1 MELAFAAQIRSIQ
14 SIVIGESADG
24 NDQNGLLSFSFR
36 GIFCAFET
44 VVPVLWQG
52 LDAHFSPFL
61 VMDSSNNVAESPN
74 MASSSTGEGSAQGLD
89 SQFGGSALEELKLL
103 GVQTFQASELENTVV
118 RQMDERLEVQS
129 MYRGSKELQKAL
141 ADLENTKTQLSRLK
155 AQCRR
160 LSQQDQSE
168 KEIKELY
175 KECLAGYRARKA
187 EKAELETQVKR
198 IKASLDARV
207 IRDRAERDE
216 KQKENPA
223 AFDFDLGMRTTT
235 TEEQE
240 TIIAHQHEAH
250 AAHITDPSSTEG
262 TSSLPDTMDVD
273 ESEIQGR
280 IGSLNA
286 KRKHDDV
293 TPSPAGSS
301 TSAPTKAKKNADS
314 ASMSLPEPDEDDE
327 TAPSRGKAK
336 GRNARTASPQKP
348 SEDLDD
354 EVEALLNEFQA
365 PHNDDEDQQAD
376 EEEPDVPGQRVRRS
390 ALGDA
395 GDEFHG
401 GYVQR
406 LEKWIDENRD
416 DPRSKDIRKLRKWL
430 AVRNKSLFRR
440 AELTELEKQLL
451 KPAMMPTRK
460 ASVAKGDHIPTV
472 KFDGGF
478 EIPRHLYKKLF
489 EHQRVAVRWLWE
501 LHQQEAGGILG
512 DEMGLGKTLETI
524 AFLSGLAHSGLL
536 TGPILIVCPTT
547 VVSHW
552 LREFHWW
559 APEFQVTTFRGAG
572 ESVPIAPAL
581 EQCVDVF
588 ESPNGFTHL
597 YESLWKEITD
607 SLDLEPRPDPP
618 AKKSTKKATS
628 KRTTSKAKKNQR
640 FNLEDAFGVDVND
653 DEDGDVDID
662 GNEDVRPVE
671 QVAASEPLAFDD
683 SDEKKLLDDILGFK
697 RKCVRPELNADV
709 RASIDTVDG
718 HTPVVLIMS
727 YETVR
732 MNIAEISRVQW
743 HYAIMDEGHKLRNPD
758 TAVTQACK
766 RLPTPHR
773 MLLSGTPIQNNLVEL
788 WSLFD
793 FCFPGKLGTLETFEK
808 HFAWP
813 IQRGGYANASPM
825 EVRVAYKCALT
836 LRDLVNPYLLR
847 RSKDQVN
854 IKLPE
859 KSEQILFCQ
868 ITDKQRDAYK
878 AFLRGSEAK
887 AVYEGMRNMLYGV
900 DILRKICNHVF
911 LNDADHGKYALQQAQ
926 NLADMTEGSAKL
938 KVLNHVLAQW
948 RAQRHRVLIFTQT
961 IQMLD
966 IIERFLQFTDY
977 PFIRMDGHTASGQRQ
992 KLVDRFNEAD
1002 PEDPECPFIFLL
1014 TTRVGGL
1021 GINLTSA
1028 NRVIVYDPDWNP
1040 MTDLQAKERAY
1051 RIGQTSSVIVYRLVT
1066 SGTIEEKIYHRQ
1078 VFKQFLTQKILRD
1091 PKQTRSFFQSSGL
1104 RDLFKLNER
1113 SGGALHE
1120 DELTQVPREEMAV
1133 DESDDDDDEDGAG
1146 TGERRKRSKSS
1157 KSKKSKQGGGEGWLL
1172 SGLMG
1177 SELSSTL
1184 DHEAV
1189 MDKATGHSRAGSAR
1203 SVESYVEQEA
1213 ENLATKAVDMLRRSR
1228 ATSSALGSSAQS
1240 SRVGS
1245 AVPKFGTVS
1254 RAGNLFGGAKSAT
1267 PKVSGLGASTAQTG
1281 LSGSQLVQSLK
1292 DNSIH
1297 PLVETQA
1304 QLVTLK
1310 DFFLKLGGIASS
1322 QQIADFFRDRVP
1334 QKHMLLFRS
1343 LLRKVA
1349 DFDANTRYWTLKPW
1363 AGGALPEGQ
1372 EVL

>member
-1 MELAFAAQIRSIQ
+1 MASNQ
-14 SIVIGESADG
+14 SISGSTT
-24 NDQNGLLSFSFR
+24 S
-36 GIFCAFET
+36 
-44 VVPVLWQG
+44 
-52 LDAHFSPFL
+52 
-61 VMDSSNNVAESPN
+61 
-74 MASSSTGEGSAQGLD
+74 ASSSTLD
-89 SQFGGSALEELKLL
+89 PPAHDLTSQFGGAALEELKML
-103 GVQTFQASELENTVV
+103 GVQTFQASELESTVV
-118 RQMDERLEVQS
+118 RQMDERLEAQS
-129 MYRGSKELQKAL
+129 VYRGSRELQKAL
-141 ADLENTKTQLSRLK
+141 ADLENTKTQLTRLK
-155 AQCRR
+155 AQCKR
-160 LSQQDQSE
+160 LSQQDQSD
-168 KEIKELY
+168 KDIKELY
-175 KECLAGYRARKA
+175 VECLAGYRARKA
-187 EKAELETQVKR
+187 EKEELEANVKR
-198 IKASLDARV
+198 IKAKLDTRV
-207 IRDRAERDE
+207 IQERAERDQ

-240 TIIAHQHEAH
+240 SIIAQQHEAQ
-250 AAHITDPSSTEG
+250 TSNNSQEST
-262 TSSLPDTMDVD
+262 LPDSESLKTDMELD
-273 ESEIQGR
+273 ELESKGQIR
-280 IGSLNA
+280 AHSA
-286 KRKHDDV
+286 KRKHEEIL
-293 TPSPAGSS
+293 SS
-301 TSAPTKAKKNADS
+301 TGDSSSTMPAAVKKELNVDTID
-314 ASMSLPEPDEDDE
+314 MPVDEEAGPAEENRNETIGRSSRRKSQGDVMEMETEDMDE
-327 TAPSRGKAK
+327 
-336 GRNARTASPQKP
+336 
-348 SEDLDD
+348 

-365 PHNDDEDQQAD
+365 PHNDDEDLQLD
-376 EEEPDVPGQRVRRS
+376 EEVPDVPGQRVRRT

-395 GDEFHG
+395 QDDLHG
-401 GYVQR
+401 GYVSR
-406 LEKWIDENRD
+406 IEKWILEHTD
-416 DPRSKDIRKLRKWL
+416 DPRSKEIIKLRKWL
-430 AVRNKSLFRR
+430 AVRHKSLFRR
-440 AELTELEKQLL
+440 GELSELESQLL
-451 KPAMMPTRK
+451 KPAMMPSRK
-460 ASVAKGDHIPTV
+460 KSVAKGHHIPTV
-472 KFDGGF
+472 QFEGGF
-478 EIPRHLYKKLF
+478 EIPRHLHKKLF

-547 VVSHW
+547 VVAHW

-559 APEFQVTTFRGAG
+559 APEFQVTTFRGSG
-572 ESVPIAPAL
+572 DSTPIAPAL

-588 ESPNGFTHL
+588 ESPNGFTHIYETL
-597 YESLWKEITD
+597 WKQISESLEMEAIPEQPKAKAKRTAAP
-607 SLDLEPRPDPP
+607 PR
-618 AKKSTKKATS
+618 AKKSRKKS
-628 KRTTSKAKKNQR
+628 KVNLDEIFGADTMEDENVDVEGDDELVEEVEDVVASKV
-640 FNLEDAFGVDVND
+640 DGVD
-653 DEDGDVDID
+653 EERLL
-662 GNEDVRPVE
+662 NEELR
-671 QVAASEPLAFDD
+671 
-683 SDEKKLLDDILGFK
+683 
-697 RKCVRPELNADV
+697 RKCEIPQVPAEV
-709 RASIDTVDG
+709 GESIDNVDG

-732 MNIAEISRVQW
+732 MNIAEISRVHW

-773 MLLSGTPIQNNLVEL
+773 MLLTGTPIQNNLVEL

-793 FCFPGKLGTLETFEK
+793 FCFPGKLGNLDTFQK

-813 IQRGGYANASPM
+813 IQRGGYATASPM

-868 ITDKQRDAYK
+868 ITDKQREAYK
-878 AFLRGSEAK
+878 AFLRSADAK
-887 AVYEGMRNMLYGV
+887 AVYEGLRNMLYGV
-900 DILRKICNHVF
+900 DILRKICNHIF
-911 LNDADHGKYALQQAQ
+911 LNDADHGQYALQQARSM
-926 NLADMTEGSAKL
+926 ADMTEGSAKL

-966 IIERFLQFTDY
+966 IIERFLSFTDY
-977 PFIRMDGHTASGQRQ
+977 PYLRMDGHTASAHRQ
-992 KLVDRFNEAD
+992 KLVDRFNEANPD
-1002 PEDPECPFIFLL
+1002 DPECPFIFLL

-1104 RDLFKLNER
+1104 RDLFKLNEK

-1133 DESDDDDDEDGAG
+1133 DESDDDEEDADMEELGRSGA
-1146 TGERRKRSKSS
+1146 RKRSKS
-1157 KSKKSKQGGGEGWLL
+1157 KSKHKKKGGEDQWLL
-1172 SGLMG
+1172 TGLMG
-1177 SELSSTL
+1177 SEISAKL

-1189 MDKATGHSRAGSAR
+1189 IDKATGHSREGAAR
-1203 SVESYVEQEA
+1203 SIEAYVEQEA
-1213 ENLATKAVDMLRRSR
+1213 DNLASKAVEMLRRSR
-1228 ATSSALGSSAQS
+1228 ATSSALGSNAPSA
-1240 SRVGS
+1240 RIG
-1245 AVPKFGTVS
+1245 AATPKFGTVS
-1254 RAGNLFGGAKSAT
+1254 RASMLFGGKKSAS
-1267 PKVSGLGASTAQTG
+1267 PKVSGLGASTSQTG
-1281 LSGSQLVQSLK
+1281 LSGAQLVQSLK
-1292 DNSIH
+1292 ENSIH

-1334 QKHMLLFRS
+1334 QKHLLLFRS

-1372 EVL
+1372 ELQ

>member
-1 MELAFAAQIRSIQ
+1 MTGGVFLEPPLPKISCSWTVRESGRS
-14 SIVIGESADG
+14 SV
-24 NDQNGLLSFSFR
+24 LSQ
-36 GIFCAFET
+36 
-44 VVPVLWQG
+44 V
-52 LDAHFSPFL
+52 
-61 VMDSSNNVAESPN
+61 
-74 MASSSTGEGSAQGLD
+74 MASSSSTSNPQNGASSSSREAPALD
-89 SQFGGSALEELKLL
+89 LTSQFGGDALEELKLL
-103 GVQTFQASELENTVV
+103 GVQTFQASELETNVV

-129 MYRGSKELQKAL
+129 MYRGSRDLQRAL
-141 ADLENTKTQLSRLK
+141 AELEDTKTQYSRLK

-160 LSQQDQSE
+160 LSQQDRSDADT
-168 KEIKELY
+168 KELY
-175 KECLAGYRARKA
+175 KECLAAYRTRKA
-187 EKAELETQVKR
+187 EKLELEASVER

-207 IRDRAERDE
+207 IQERAERDQQ
-216 KQKENPA
+216 QKENPA

-240 TIIAHQHEAH
+240 SIIAQQHEAH
-250 AAHITDPSSTEG
+250 APNQQASTGFEDSSMNLTDTVA
-262 TSSLPDTMDVD
+262 D
-273 ESEIQGR
+273 EIQLEGR
-280 IGSLNA
+280 NGASRS
-286 KRKHDDV
+286 KRKHDDQL
-293 TPSPAGSS
+293 PSKHDLSPAAHLSS
-301 TSAPTKAKKNADS
+301 KRTMPRNDFEEINLVDDTVEKQAEESEKKPRTRPSNLPAVPQTPAD
-314 ASMSLPEPDEDDE
+314 DV
-327 TAPSRGKAK
+327 
-336 GRNARTASPQKP
+336 
-348 SEDLDD
+348 DD
-354 EVEALLNEFQA
+354 EVEALLNQFQA
-365 PHNDDEDQQAD
+365 NHNDDEDHQAD
-376 EEEPDVPGQRVRRS
+376 GDEPDVPAQRVRRT
-390 ALGDA
+390 ALGDQ

-401 GYVQR
+401 GYVER
-406 LEKWIDENRD
+406 IEKWILEHKD

-430 AVRNKSLFRR
+430 AVRSKAIFRR
-440 AELTELEKQLL
+440 GELTELEKQLL
-451 KPAMMPTRK
+451 KPAMMPMRK
-460 ASVAKGDHIPTV
+460 ASVVKGDHINTV

-524 AFLSGLAHSGLL
+524 AFLAGLAHSGLL

-572 ESVPIAPAL
+572 ESVPIAPVL

-588 ESPNGFTHL
+588 ESPNGFTHI
-597 YESLWKEITD
+597 YESLWKEIAD
-607 SLDLEPRPDPP
+607 SLDMEMVDEKPKPRATPASSRAPKP
-618 AKKSTKKATS
+618 AKPVNPFKSSKK
-628 KRTTSKAKKNQR
+628 KKT
-640 FNLEDAFGVDVND
+640 FSLEEAFGVDVND
-653 DEDGDVDID
+653 DEDEDID
-662 GNEDVRPVE
+662 IEAEDEAEAPIAEITAEDEEE
-671 QVAASEPLAFDD
+671 Q
-683 SDEKKLLDDILGFK
+683 LLDDVLGYK
-697 RKCVRPELNADV
+697 HRCERPEMAADV
-709 RASIDTVDG
+709 RASIDHVDG

-732 MNIAEISRVQW
+732 MNIAEISRVHW

-773 MLLSGTPIQNNLVEL
+773 LLLTGTPIQNSLVEL

-825 EVRVAYKCALT
+825 EVRLAYKCALT

-868 ITDKQRDAYK
+868 LTDKQRDAYK
-878 AFLRGSEAK
+878 AFLRGADAK

-911 LNDADHGKYALQQAQ
+911 LNEADHGKFALQQARG
-926 NLADMTEGSAKL
+926 LAEMTEGSAKL

-948 RAQRHRVLIFTQT
+948 KAQRHRVLIFTQT

-966 IIERFLQFTDY
+966 VIERFLQFTDY
-977 PFIRMDGHTASGQRQ
+977 TFLRMDGHTPSHQRQ
-992 KLVDRFNEAD
+992 KLVDRYNEAD
-1002 PEDPECPFIFLL
+1002 PNDPECPFIFLL

-1104 RDLFKLNER
+1104 RDLFKL
-1113 SGGALHE
+1113 SDKPGGALHE

-1133 DESDDDDDEDGAG
+1133 DESDDEGGGNEEGAG
-1146 TGERRKRSKSS
+1146 GDGTGKRRSKSS
-1157 KSKKSKQGGGEGWLL
+1157 KKKSKAKGGDGWLL

-1177 SELSSTL
+1177 QELAATL

-1189 MDKATGHSRAGSAR
+1189 MDKATGHDKAGNSRSMEA
-1203 SVESYVEQEA
+1203 YVEQEA
-1213 ENLATKAVDMLRRSR
+1213 EILASRAVDMLRRSR
-1228 ATSSALGSSAQS
+1228 ATSNALGSSVPSA
-1240 SRVGS
+1240 RVGS
-1245 AVPKFGTVS
+1245 SVPKFGTVS
-1254 RAGNLFGGAKSAT
+1254 RAGTLFGGPKPAT
-1267 PKVSGLGASTAQTG
+1267 PKVSGLGASTAKTG
-1281 LSGSQLVQSLK
+1281 LSGAELVQSLK
-1292 DNSIH
+1292 ENSSH

-1310 DFFLKLGGIASS
+1310 DFFLKLGGIAST

-1349 DFDANTRYWTLKPW
+1349 DFDANTRYWSLKPW

-1372 EVL
+1372 ALQ

>member
-1 MELAFAAQIRSIQ
+1 
-14 SIVIGESADG
+14 
-24 NDQNGLLSFSFR
+24 
-36 GIFCAFET
+36 
-44 VVPVLWQG
+44 
-52 LDAHFSPFL
+52 
-61 VMDSSNNVAESPN
+61 
-74 MASSSTGEGSAQGLD
+74 MASSSTGEDSAQGLD

-141 ADLENTKTQLSRLK
+141 VDLENTKTQLSRLK

-168 KEIKELY
+168 KETKDLY
-175 KECLAGYRARKA
+175 KECLAGYRARKD
-187 EKAELETQVKR
+187 EKEELEALVKR

-207 IRDRAERDE
+207 IRERAERDE

-250 AAHITDPSSTEG
+250 TSHKGDQASTEDPSSLADRMDADDNELQG
-262 TSSLPDTMDVD
+262 RLSSLT
-273 ESEIQGR
+273 
-280 IGSLNA
+280 A
-286 KRKHDDV
+286 KRKHDEL

-301 TSAPTKAKKNADS
+301 TSAPTNAKKSVPSDT
-314 ASMSLPEPDEDDE
+314 MVWPEPDDVDDL
-327 TAPSRGKAK
+327 ALSRAKAK
-336 GRNARTASPQKP
+336 SRSGRSSSPQKP

-365 PHNDDEDQQAD
+365 PHNDDEDRQAE

-390 ALGDA
+390 ALGDV

-406 LEKWIDENRD
+406 LEKWIDEHRD

-440 AELTELEKQLL
+440 GELTELEKQLL

-472 KFDGGF
+472 KFDGGY

-559 APEFQVTTFRGAG
+559 APEFQVTTFRGSG

-597 YESLWKEITD
+597 YESLWKEIAD
-607 SLDLEPRPDPP
+607 SLDLEPKPERPLKKP
-618 AKKSTKKATS
+618 AKQATPKRAAPKSKK
-628 KRTTSKAKKNQR
+628 KQR
-640 FNLEDAFGVDVND
+640 FTLEDAFGVDVND
-653 DEDGDVDID
+653 DEDGEVDID
-662 GNEDVRPVE
+662 GDSVEVEAVEREAAPVAPE
-671 QVAASEPLAFDD
+671 AVEA
-683 SDEKKLLDDILGFK
+683 DEEKLLDDILGFK

-773 MLLSGTPIQNNLVEL
+773 MLLTGTPIQNSLVEL

-868 ITDKQRDAYK
+868 ITEKQREAYK

-911 LNDADHGKYALQQAQ
+911 LNDADHGQSALKQAR
-926 NLADMTEGSAKL
+926 NLAEMTEGSAKL

-948 RAQRHRVLIFTQT
+948 KAQRHRVLIFTQT

-977 PFIRMDGHTASGQRQ
+977 THLRMDGHTPSGQRQ

-1113 SGGALHE
+1113 STGALHE

-1133 DESDDDDDEDGAG
+1133 DESDEEDGDDLAGGSG
-1146 TGERRKRSKSS
+1146 TGERRRRSKSS
-1157 KSKKSKQGGGEGWLL
+1157 KSKKAKQNGGEGWLL

-1189 MDKATGHSRAGSAR
+1189 MDKATGHSRAGSTR

-1245 AVPKFGTVS
+1245 SAPKFGTVS

-1267 PKVSGLGASTAQTG
+1267 PKVSGLGASTAKTG

-1292 DNSIH
+1292 ENSIH

-1310 DFFLKLGGIASS
+1310 DFFLRLGGIASS

-1343 LLRKVA
+1343 LLQKVA

-1372 EVL
+1372 EIL